1 MITSSVKEHFQKGGQ
16 KMGAAMA
23 QERIYTVQ
31 DIEATP
37 EWERLELIDG
47 VIYAMTVPVT
57 VHQKLLVDLVVTISN
72 YIRDSR
78 GDCQVFPAPFG
89 VYLFDDDY
97 HLLEPD
103 ISVICDPEK
112 IDEKGCHGAPD
123 WIIEIISPTTKQ
135 RDYMLKLFKYRE
147 AGVRLYWIVDPQ
159 EKLVTVYYFEKGEI
173 THFPFGESIP
183 VDLDPS
189 LILTVQL

>member
-1 MITSSVKEHFQKGGQ
+1 
-16 KMGAAMA
+16 MA

-57 VHQKLLVDLVVTISN
+57 VHQKLLVDLMVTISN
-72 YIRDSR
+72 YIRDNR

-147 AGVRLYWIVDPQ
+147 AGVRLYWIVDPTID
-159 EKLVTVYYFEKGEI
+159 TVVVYDFEKGE
-173 THFPFGESIP
+173 TERYPFGRMVP
-183 VDLDPS
+183 VSLYPDLE
-189 LILTVQL
+189 IAVNR